1 MKRKLIIALGLVI
14 MLPVVFAVYRVIGVA
29 SYLHAQESAAREAF
43 RMAPPGVSMSNSDN
57 GAKRFLE
64 TGRLVLE
71 PSYLLDPQKMKERAI
86 FSMKLNPRVSRHGS
100 DGWVGLYN
108 GQWYVK
114 IY

>member
-1 MKRKLIIALGLVI
+1 MKRKMIIAWGLVV
-14 MLPVVFAVYRVIGVA
+14 MLPVVFTAFRVISVA
-29 SYLHAQESAAREAF
+29 SYLYAQESAAREAF
-43 RMAPPGVSMSNSDN
+43 RTAPPGVSMSNSDN

-71 PSYLLDPQKMKERAI
+71 PSYLLDPQRMKEREI

-100 DGWVGLYN
+100 DGWVGMYN
-108 GQWYVK
+108 GRWYVK